1 MLAFLVASS
10 SAAGLELTPAAIV
23 GPLRHTRLLW
33 LTLALNFV
41 VAPLLAWLLT
51 KMLPLA
57 PGHALGLV
65 LLGGAAGAPFL
76 PKLAASAGS
85 SMGAAVAMMILLVA
99 GSLLFMPL
107 ALPLMIPGF
116 QAGAWAIARPLVFF
130 MLVPLLIGIFVKS
143 GTRFPAEFLARA
155 LGRLGSACLLLLFLL
170 LIILHFQ
177 ELCGVVGSG
186 AIFAMTLY
194 LLGLFVVAWLLGG
207 GVPSERGNL
216 ALATSARNFGAAMV
230 CAAESFRDP
239 DVVTML
245 IVGAVVCLVICFSGA
260 SWLRRKAA
268 SASS

>member
-1 MLAFLVASS
+1 MLVFLVASS
-10 SAAGLELTPAAIV
+10 SAAGLGLTPAAIV
-23 GPLRHTRLLW
+23 GPLRNTRLLV

-41 VAPLLAWLLT
+41 AAPLLAWLLT

-85 SMGAAVAMMILLVA
+85 SVATAVALMILLVA
-99 GSLLFMPL
+99 VALLFMPF

-130 MLVPLLIGIFVKS
+130 MLIPLLVGMFIKCR
-143 GTRFPAEFLARA
+143 TRLPAESLARVM
-155 LGRLGSACLLLLFLL
+155 GRIGSACLLLLFLL
-170 LIILHFQ
+170 LLVLHFH

-207 GVPSERGNL
+207 SVPGERGNL

-245 IVGAVVCLVICFSGA
+245 VVGAVVCLVICFSGA
-260 SWLRRKAA
+260 GWLRRKMA
-268 SASS
+268 STSG